1 MSALSNT
8 RVKTLF
14 AGFVFSLVLLVGIAV
29 FGTVATLAALGSPAY
44 ANTPLLF
51 AFFNAAFP
59 YIVAF
64 LLDGLL
70 ATLLFVWMVSSAA
83 RRVSMPRSDRLAV
96 LARIAERFSPQA
108 REFGLS
114 ERVEPTKAD
123 RMEELKS
130 KYVADEIG
138 EHEFERRMMRL
149 MDENDESSRVRTQT
163 QRGYDRTER
172 EFEREF

>member
-1 MSALSNT
+1 MSALSST
-8 RVKTLF
+8 KVKTLF

-44 ANTPLLF
+44 ANAPLLF
-51 AFFNAAFP
+51 AFFRAGFP
-59 YIVAF
+59 YIVVF

-70 ATLLFVWMVSSAA
+70 AAVLFVWMVWSAA
-83 RRVSMPRSDRLAV
+83 RSVSMPRSDRLAGF
-96 LARIAERFSPQA
+96 ARIAERFSPKA
-108 REFGLS
+108 REFGLE
-114 ERVEPTKAD
+114 ERVEPTKRD

-138 EHEFERRMMRL
+138 EHEFERRMMRV
-149 MDENDESSRVRTQT
+149 MDDGEGGRERTKT
-163 QRGYDRTER
+163 RRGDGRRSR

>member
-8 RVKTLF
+8 KVKTLF
-14 AGFVFSLVLLVGIAV
+14 AGFVFSLVLLVGITV

-51 AFFNAAFP
+51 AFFRAGFP

-70 ATLLFVWMVSSAA
+70 ATVLFFWTVWSAA
-83 RRVSMPRSDRLAV
+83 RRVSMPRSDHLAV
-96 LARIAERFSPQA
+96 FARIAERFSPRA
-108 REFGLS
+108 RDLGLS
-114 ERVEPTKAD
+114 ERVEPTKED

-149 MDENDESSRVRTQT
+149 MDDEDG
-163 QRGYDRTER
+163 QRGRTKTRRADERINR

>member
-1 MSALSNT
+1 M
-8 RVKTLF
+8 
-14 AGFVFSLVLLVGIAV
+14 

-51 AFFNAAFP
+51 AFFRAGFP

-70 ATLLFVWMVSSAA
+70 ATVLFVWTVWSAA
-83 RRVSMPRSDRLAV
+83 RRASMPRSDRLAV
-96 LARIAERFSPQA
+96 FARLAERFSPRA
-108 REFGLS
+108 RDLGIS
-114 ERVEPTKAD
+114 ERVEPTKED

-130 KYVADEIG
+130 RYVADEIG

-149 MDENDESSRVRTQT
+149 MDDEEGERGPDENPTRRRAGEPRVRTGVLT
-163 QRGYDRTER
+163 RRRGNSTPTPTI
-172 EFEREF
+172 